1 MITGSLHW
9 ELRRFRAMRWQMLWV
24 DQICI
29 YQSNLDERSQQVL
42 LMKAVYE
49 NALMVFV
56 YHGEGSPDSQKSVD
70 LM

>member
-1 MITGSLHW
+1 
-9 ELRRFRAMRWQMLWV
+9 MRWQMLWV